1 MSSTKPTPRLLLLV
15 LVWMFSKFNYQ
26 CTPSSGT
33 LSWTAKFRDAS
44 VPKVFSPA
52 PATSTGRCPFCHNGS
67 STNTSVV
74 VLNQFLTQPLR
85 KPCSCMLTPKV
96 QLL

>member
-1 MSSTKPTPRLLLLV
+1 MAAADVAKYLYKP
-15 LVWMFSKFNYQ
+15 M
-26 CTPSSGT
+26 
-33 LSWTAKFRDAS
+33 
-44 VPKVFSPA
+44 VFSPA

-96 QLL
+96 APSSRIAYWLAYRDPSSYFCSSTGARGSVRR